1 MCPISLP
8 YDKAASELAS
18 RIRELQARG
27 VRPIVA
33 IDGMAASGKTTLA
46 RRLSRDLPGCAV
58 VSMDDFFL
66 PPERRTREER
76 DRLLANAD
84 VERFDAEVLL
94 PLSRGL
100 EAVYRPFV
108 CHPEPAFLPP
118 VRIPADAPCVIVEGA
133 YGLHPLLFER
143 YALRALCLISPEAQK
158 KRIAAR
164 NGEAMLSRF
173 VAEWIPL
180 ENRHLA
186 ARDLKNRC
194 DLLIRADQ
202 DT

>member
-1 MCPISLP
+1 MIPVTLP
-8 YDKAASELAS
+8 YSKAQAELDA
-18 RIRELQARG
+18 RILAMTARR

-46 RRLSRDLPGCAV
+46 RALARAIPGCAV

-66 PPERRTREER
+66 PPERRTRAER

-84 VERFDAEVLL
+84 IERFEAEVLL
-94 PLSRGL
+94 PLCQGR

-108 CHPEPAFLPP
+108 CHPEPTLLPP

-133 YGLHPLLFER
+133 YCLHPALYDR
-143 YALRALCLISPEAQK
+143 YALRALCLISPEEQK

-164 NGEAMLSRF
+164 NGEAMLERF
-173 VAEWIPL
+173 VSEWIPL
-180 ENRHLA
+180 ENRHIS
-186 ARDLKNRC
+186 ARDLAGRC
-194 DLLIRADQ
+194 ELIIREG
-202 DT
+202 

>member
-1 MCPISLP
+1 MPPISLSCDNALP
-8 YDKAASELAS
+8 ELIA
-18 RIRELQARG
+18 RIRDLQTRG
-27 VRPIVA
+27 VRPIAA
-33 IDGMAASGKTTLA
+33 IDGTAASGKTTLA
-46 RRLSRDLPGCAV
+46 RQLARELPSSAV

-84 VERFDAEVLL
+84 VERFLAEVLL
-94 PLSRGL
+94 PLSKGR

-108 CHPEPAFLPP
+108 CHPEPAYLPP

-133 YGLHPLLFER
+133 YCLHPLLYDR

-164 NGEAMLSRF
+164 NGEAMLGRF
-173 VAEWIPL
+173 VSEWIPL

-186 ARDLKNRC
+186 ARDLTSRC

-202 DT
+202 GA

>member
-1 MCPISLP
+1 MCPISLS
-8 YDKAASELAS
+8 YDKAPPELTA
-18 RIRELQARG
+18 RIRAIAARG

-46 RRLSRDLPGCAV
+46 RRLACELPGCAV

-94 PLSRGL
+94 PLSKGQ

-118 VRIPADAPCVIVEGA
+118 VRIPADAPCVIIEGA
-133 YGLHPLLFER
+133 YCLHPMLFDR
-143 YALRALCLISPEAQK
+143 YALRALCLISPDAQK

-173 VAEWIPL
+173 VSEWIPL

-186 ARDLKNRC
+186 ARDLKSRC
-194 DLLIRADQ
+194 DLLIRVDQ
-202 DT
+202 GV